1 MAFNNNTRS
10 ARTTYFSVA
19 EGKVRVRLKEA
30 TEGSVA
36 RQNKKGEIVH
46 EFVYDEFTGRIT
58 SIGKDEAPFGT
69 QWRIDF
75 EDNGEAYTL
84 NMMYDSS
91 TAQKMLNVLLAPELD
106 IAKPVTLR
114 PYNFT
119 NDKGKQIVGVS
130 VLQNGTK
137 LSPAFGTHAYP
148 IDGRPEMPELEVVK
162 FKGKD
167 QYDSTK
173 RLEFLADQVATRLQP
188 KLATSAPVAVESV
201 PTTNDGGD
209 DELPF

>member
-36 RQNKKGEIVH
+36 RQNKQGEIVH

-58 SIGKDEAPFGT
+58 SISKDEAPFGT

-75 EDNGEAYTL
+75 EDKGEAYTL

-137 LSPAFGTHAYP
+137 IGPAFGTHAYP

>member
-1 MAFNNNTRS
+1 MAFNNNTRG
-10 ARTTYFSVA
+10 ARTTYFTVA

-58 SIGKDEAPFGT
+58 AITVDEAPFGT

-91 TAQKMLNVLLAPELD
+91 TAQKLLNVLLAPELD
-106 IAKPVTLR
+106 VSKPVTLR

-119 NDKGKQIVGVS
+119 NDKGKQIVGVT

-137 LSPAFGTHAYP
+137 LAPAFGTHAYP

-162 FKGKD
+162 FKGKE

-173 RLEFLADQVATRLQP
+173 RLEFLADQVATRLRSKLMATVSQP
-188 KLATSAPVAVESV
+188 VESV
-201 PTTNDGGD
+201 PTVDDGGS

>member
-75 EDNGEAYTL
+75 EDSGEAYTL

-137 LSPAFGTHAYP
+137 IGPAFGTHAYP

-188 KLATSAPVAVESV
+188 KFATSAPVAVESV
-201 PTTNDGGD
+201 PTTNEGGD

>member
-30 TEGSVA
+30 TDGSVA

-91 TAQKMLNVLLAPELD
+91 TAQKMLNVLLARELD

-137 LSPAFGTHAYP
+137 IGPAFGTHAYP

-173 RLEFLADQVATRLQP
+173 RLEFLAEQVQTRLRP
-188 KLATSAPVAVESV
+188 KLTSAVAQPIESV

>member
-75 EDNGEAYTL
+75 EDSGEAYTL

-91 TAQKMLNVLLAPELD
+91 TAQKMLNVLLAPEVD

-137 LSPAFGTHAYP
+137 IGPAFGTHAYP

>member
-58 SIGKDEAPFGT
+58 SISKDEAPFGT

-75 EDNGEAYTL
+75 EDSGEAYTL

-137 LSPAFGTHAYP
+137 IGPAFGTHAYP

-173 RLEFLADQVATRLQP
+173 RLEFLADQVETRLQP

>member
-30 TEGSVA
+30 TDGSVA

-75 EDNGEAYTL
+75 EDSGEAYTL

-130 VLQNGTK
+130 VLQKGTK
-137 LSPAFGTHAYP
+137 IGPAFGTHAYP

-188 KLATSAPVAVESV
+188 KFATSAPVAVESV

>member
-1 MAFNNNTRS
+1 MAFNNNTRGT
-10 ARTTYFSVA
+10 RTTYFTIA

-46 EFVYDEFTGRIT
+46 EFVFDEFTGRIT
-58 SIGKDEAPFGT
+58 AITIDEAPWGN

-75 EDNGEAYTL
+75 EDNAEAYTL

-91 TAQKMLNVLLAPELD
+91 TAQKLLNVLLAPELD
-106 IAKPVTLR
+106 VTKPVTLR

-119 NDKGKQIVGVS
+119 NDKGKQIVGVT
-130 VLQNGTK
+130 VLQNGMK
-137 LSPAFGTHAYP
+137 LAPAFGTHAYP

-173 RLEFLADQVATRLQP
+173 RLEFLAEQVATRLRSKLISSVAQP
-188 KLATSAPVAVESV
+188 VESV
-201 PTTNDGGD
+201 QTVDDGGS

>member
-1 MAFNNNTRS
+1 MAFNNNTRGT
-10 ARTTYFSVA
+10 RTTYFTVA

-30 TEGSVA
+30 TEGSAA

-46 EFVYDEFTGRIT
+46 EFVYDEFTGRVAAIT
-58 SIGKDEAPFGT
+58 IDEASFGT

-75 EDNGEAYTL
+75 EDNGERYTL

-91 TAQKMLNVLLAPELD
+91 AAQKLLNVLLAPELD
-106 IAKPVTLR
+106 VTKPVTLR

-119 NDKGKQIVGVS
+119 NDKGKQIVGVT
-130 VLQNGTK
+130 VLQNGAK
-137 LSPAFGTHAYP
+137 LTPAFGTHAYP

-173 RLEFLADQVATRLQP
+173 RLEFLAEQVTKRLVP
-188 KLATSAPVAVESV
+188 KLAAQIAQPVESV
-201 PTTNDGGD
+201 PTVDEGGP

>member
-58 SIGKDEAPFGT
+58 AIAKDEAPFGT

-91 TAQKMLNVLLAPELD
+91 TAQKMLNVLLAPELE

-137 LSPAFGTHAYP
+137 IGPAFGTHAYP

-188 KLATSAPVAVESV
+188 RLATSAPVAVESV

>member
-91 TAQKMLNVLLAPELD
+91 SAQKLLNVLLAPELD
-106 IAKPVTLR
+106 VTKPVTLR

-119 NDKGKQIVGVS
+119 NDKGKAVVGVT

-137 LSPAFGTHAYP
+137 LAPAFGTHAYP

-188 KLATSAPVAVESV
+188 KLATSAPVAVETV

>member
-30 TEGSVA
+30 TEASVA

-46 EFVYDEFTGRIT
+46 EFVYDEFTGRLAAIT
-58 SIGKDEAPFGT
+58 VDEASFGT

-75 EDNGEAYTL
+75 EDNGERYTL

-91 TAQKMLNVLLAPELD
+91 AAQKLLNVLLAPELD
-106 IAKPVTLR
+106 VTKPVTLR

-137 LSPAFGTHAYP
+137 IGPAFGTHAYP

-173 RLEFLADQVATRLQP
+173 RLEFLADQVSTRLQP

>member
-91 TAQKMLNVLLAPELD
+91 TAQKMLNVLLAPELE

-137 LSPAFGTHAYP
+137 IGPAFGTHAYP

-173 RLEFLADQVATRLQP
+173 RLEFLADQVAIRLQP

>member
-58 SIGKDEAPFGT
+58 SISKDEAPFGT

-75 EDNGEAYTL
+75 EDSGEAYTL

-137 LSPAFGTHAYP
+137 IGPAFGTHAYP

-209 DELPF
+209 DDLPF